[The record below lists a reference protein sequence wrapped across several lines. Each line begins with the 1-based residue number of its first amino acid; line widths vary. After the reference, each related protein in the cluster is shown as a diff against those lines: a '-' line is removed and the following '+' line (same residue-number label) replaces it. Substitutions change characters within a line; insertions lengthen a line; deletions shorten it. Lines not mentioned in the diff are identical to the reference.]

1 MRKIGNMLLMGVMVM
16 SLTGCGGQ
24 STENTTTAETTAQ
37 STEST
42 SETELS
48 EDSKESESDQEKQS
62 ETEDD
67 KEKKSVAF
75 FREIAAA
82 YGE

>member
-37 STEST
+37 SI
-42 SETELS
+42 
-48 EDSKESESDQEKQS
+48 
-62 ETEDD
+62 
-67 KEKKSVAF
+67 
-75 FREIAAA
+75 RE
-82 YGE
+82 